1 MKILLDECIP
11 VRLKQYLPVS
21 EVYTVSEMGWTSL
34 KNGQLM
40 KVAIE
45 SGFDIMITVDKNLQ
59 HQQNLKEY
67 DISIV
72 VFDIYFN
79 RLQNFVPLI
88 PKFIE
93 LQPKL
98 TKKKVYV
105 VK

>member
-11 VRLKQYLPVS
+11 VRLKKHLS
-21 EVYTVSEMGWTSL
+21 GFEVCTVTEMGWTSL
-34 KNGQLM
+34 KDGKLV

-45 SGFDIMITVDKNLQ
+45 SGFNIMITVDKNLQ
-59 HQQNLKEY
+59 HQQNLKEC

-72 VFDIYFN
+72 VFDVLFN
-79 RLQNFVPLI
+79 RLQDFVPLI

-98 TKKKVYV
+98 EKKKAYV
-105 VK
+105 IK

>member
-11 VRLKQYLPVS
+11 VRLKKHLS
-21 EVYTVSEMGWTSL
+21 GFEVYTVTEMGWTSL

-45 SGFDIMITVDKNLQ
+45 SGFDIMMTVDKNLQ
-59 HQQNLKEY
+59 YQQNLKDY
-67 DISIV
+67 DITIV
-72 VFDIYFN
+72 VFDVLFN
-79 RLQNFVPLI
+79 RLQDFVPLI

-98 TKKKVYV
+98 TKKKSYV
-105 VK
+105 IK

>member
-11 VRLKQYLPVS
+11 VRLKQYLPGF

-34 KNGQLM
+34 KNGRLM
-40 KVAIE
+40 KDAIE
-45 SGFDIMITVDKNLQ
+45 SGFDLMITVDKNLQ
-59 HQQNLKEY
+59 HQQNLQEY

-72 VFDIYFN
+72 VFDILFN
-79 RLQNFVPLI
+79 RLQDFVPLI

-98 TKKKVYV
+98 VKKKAYII
-105 VK
+105 K